1 MLQQI
6 LICPKFVRAAQEPLD
21 LGKED
26 ILIKRLG
33 DKVVS
38 THIDGHDN
46 IHGLIP

>member
-6 LICPKFVRAAQEPLD
+6 LIRPELIGAAQEALD

-26 ILIKRLG
+26 ILVKGLG